1 MKLKATLI
9 LLGIL
14 GGSCA
19 IVFLLL
25 FGVGRSDE
33 HLQTIVP
40 LPSNQA
46 ATNYVIENK
55 LLSEVDEIKQIL
67 PGGPSFL
74 MLTGTDENGQKRHVW
89 VNGKDDAI
97 QDYGSVAI
105 DEGQSEEQIRRQLE
119 EQGIGEDDIAEIFVT
134 PYDYTSGKYTWF
146 VRETGVKRHMLWYD
160 YYDGSLFWE
169 AFGDFTAWDKEKA
182 YNR

>member
-19 IVFLLL
+19 MVFLLL
-25 FGVGRSDE
+25 YGIGRSDE
-33 HLQTIVP
+33 SLQTIVP

-55 LLSEVDEIKQIL
+55 LLSEVDQIKQIL

-74 MLTGTDENGQKRHVW
+74 MLTGKDENGQQRHVW
-89 VNGKDDAI
+89 VNGDDDSI
-97 QDYGSVAI
+97 QDYGSVAA
-105 DEGQSEEQIRRQLE
+105 DEGQSEEQIRSQLE
-119 EQGIGEDDIAEIFVT
+119 EQGIGADDIAEIFVT
-134 PYDYTSGKYTWF
+134 PYDYTSDKYTWF

-160 YYDGSLFWE
+160 YHDGTLFWE
-169 AFGDFTAWDKEKA
+169 AYGDFTAWDRDKA